1 LVLYDEQNG
10 LENLVAQRLQLAHF
24 IVILRLALSA
34 IFVTG
39 LAKWFSRPY
48 LHLIMVRTPV
58 FTLDK

>member
-1 LVLYDEQNG
+1 

-48 LHLIMVRTPV
+48 LHLIMVRTPI
-58 FTLDK
+58 FILD